1 MIELKH
7 HENLPE
13 NQRHFIENKNH
24 FSKQCT
30 IVLQA
35 LQRGERLTTITALIQ
50 YQIGDLRRRIKDLKD
65 YHNIEIQSSF
75 VPGTRFKEY
84 YISQN

>member
-1 MIELKH
+1 MININH
-7 HENLPE
+7 IENLPE
-13 NQRHFIENKNH
+13 NQKHFQKH
-24 FSKQCT
+24 KKHYSKQCV

-35 LQRGERLTTITALIQ
+35 LQRGERLTTLTALMK
-50 YQIGDLRRRIKDLKD
+50 YRIGDLRRRIKDLKD
-65 YHNIEIQSSF
+65 YHQIDIKSSF

>member
-1 MIELKH
+1 MIQLKH

-13 NQRHFIENKNH
+13 NQKHFNKHQKH
-24 FSKQCT
+24 FSKQCI

-35 LQRGERLTTITALIQ
+35 LQRGERLTTVTALMK
-50 YQIGDLRRRIKDLKD
+50 YRIGDLRRRIKDLKD
-65 YHNIEIQSSF
+65 FHNIDIKSCY

-84 YISQN
+84 YLTQN